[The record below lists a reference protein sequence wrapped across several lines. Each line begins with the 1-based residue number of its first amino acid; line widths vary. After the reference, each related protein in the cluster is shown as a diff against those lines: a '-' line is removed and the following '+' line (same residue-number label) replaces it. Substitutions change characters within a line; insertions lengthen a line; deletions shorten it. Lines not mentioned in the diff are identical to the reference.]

1 MFSPLQV
8 ISSYSLLQS
17 GLRIEDYVQA
27 AKKLGYQALALTDY
41 NVMYGALTFYQACL
55 RANIK
60 PLVGITLQLTS
71 SQSDLITSD
80 IVLIAKN
87 AAGYQNLMKLSSLK
101 LAKPEGVS
109 LTLEQVDANLSD
121 LIVILPPNLTY
132 LIASNPAANLTW
144 LTALKARVASNLY
157 FGIEANFD
165 EVSKQ
170 TLIKLAEQLDCKLVA
185 SLRVEYLEPKD
196 ILQQE
201 VLAALKSGRTLKEAE
216 LQGEQRGTHYLKSL
230 TQVEAEYEQVGLTEA
245 YANVAELCQQVDLQL
260 EFTKTKLPHFKTP
273 SGLDSESY
281 LRKLC
286 VEGLDVKLRKAAVNE
301 TKPYFDRLESELAV
315 INKMGFDDYFLIVA
329 DITNFAR
336 SQKIMLDPGRGSAAG
351 SLVAYSLGITDVDP
365 LKYQLLFERFLNE
378 KRAQMPDIDIDLPD
392 NRRDEVISH
401 LKKQYGQNHLAQII
415 TFDTFGARQ
424 ALRDVGRVLE
434 LNSFELEKWSQ
445 AIPRVF
451 KISLKEAYEQSRS
464 LRNLVNDSSK
474 NKLLFRLALSLEGL
488 PRHYSKHAAGIIL
501 SDTNLV
507 ETVPLHMGNDGI
519 WLSQYAKK
527 QVEAVGL
534 LKIDLLG
541 LRNLSL
547 LEQALSLVK
556 RGYQTELDVRQIDLN
571 DELTLQLF
579 ARGDTAGVFQFESSG
594 IRNVLRKLRPTSF
607 EDIAAVNALYR
618 PGPLA
623 NIDEF
628 IARKHGL
635 KQVTY
640 PNDNLKSILGLTYG
654 IIVYQEQVMQV
665 ASTMA
670 GFTLGEADILR
681 RAISSKNDHLILEL
695 KDQFIKGAKKLGY
708 EVSVAKQVYDYI
720 ERFANYG
727 FNRSHAVAYSK
738 FAFQLAYIK
747 AHYPAAFYTALF
759 NSLLASPKIREYVIE
774 AKKYQVNVKGPNI
787 NLSQK
792 GFTLRQGQIYF
803 GLASIKKIR
812 RDFCDAILLERRQAG
827 NYKGFQDFLERIPEK
842 YRQAAL
848 IEPLIY
854 VGAFDEFEPNR
865 KQLLTNLES
874 QLKTIELTDSPV
886 LQSLLETVDRPVEPF
901 SLEEQ
906 LDKESEYLG
915 LVISGHLLQK
925 YSWIKT
931 FYPVTAVGDL
941 QVNMKTRLLV
951 YIRKIKVIR
960 TKNNEEM
967 AFLTGSDESGEVDL
981 TLFPTEFRRYGLRL
995 KKGQSLLV
1003 SGEVQEHNGLSF
1015 IVKQIK
1021 FADLMKKTCWY
1032 LRLTPENNTLA
1043 KLKLTSTLRANHGE
1057 TPVIIYDESAGT
1069 KRLLHE
1075 RYWLST
1081 DAGLEAELIN
1091 LLGQENVVLK
1101 K

>member
-1 MFSPLQV
+1 MKSP
-8 ISSYSLLQS
+8 
-17 GLRIEDYVQA
+17 
-27 AKKLGYQALALTDY
+27 
-41 NVMYGALTFYQACL
+41 
-55 RANIK
+55 
-60 PLVGITLQLTS
+60 
-71 SQSDLITSD
+71 
-80 IVLIAKN
+80 
-87 AAGYQNLMKLSSLK
+87 
-101 LAKPEGVS
+101 
-109 LTLEQVDANLSD
+109 
-121 LIVILPPNLTY
+121 
-132 LIASNPAANLTW
+132 
-144 LTALKARVASNLY
+144 
-157 FGIEANFD
+157 
-165 EVSKQ
+165 
-170 TLIKLAEQLDCKLVA
+170 
-185 SLRVEYLEPKD
+185 
-196 ILQQE
+196 
-201 VLAALKSGRTLKEAE
+201 
-216 LQGEQRGTHYLKSL
+216 
-230 TQVEAEYEQVGLTEA
+230 TQVEAEYEQAGLKEA

-286 VEGLDVKLRKAAVNE
+286 MEGLNVKLRKAAVNE

-315 INKMGFDDYFLIVA
+315 ITKMGFDDYFLIVA

-434 LNSFELEKWSQ
+434 QSQ
-445 AIPRVF
+445 
-451 KISLKEAYEQSRS
+451 S
-464 LRNLVNDSSK
+464 LRNLVNDSPK

-501 SDTNLV
+501 SDTDLV

-547 LEQALSLVK
+547 LEQALNLVK
-556 RGYQTELDVRQIDLN
+556 RGYQTELDVRQIDLD

-803 GLASIKKIR
+803 GLASIK
-812 RDFCDAILLERRQAG
+812 
-827 NYKGFQDFLERIPEK
+827 
-842 YRQAAL
+842 
-848 IEPLIY
+848 
-854 VGAFDEFEPNR
+854 
-865 KQLLTNLES
+865 T
-874 QLKTIELTDSPV
+874 T
-886 LQSLLETVDRPVEPF
+886 
-901 SLEEQ
+901 
-906 LDKESEYLG
+906 
-915 LVISGHLLQK
+915 
-925 YSWIKT
+925 SW
-931 FYPVTAVGDL
+931 
-941 QVNMKTRLLV
+941 
-951 YIRKIKVIR
+951 
-960 TKNNEEM
+960 
-967 AFLTGSDESGEVDL
+967 
-981 TLFPTEFRRYGLRL
+981 
-995 KKGQSLLV
+995 
-1003 SGEVQEHNGLSF
+1003 
-1015 IVKQIK
+1015 
-1021 FADLMKKTCWY
+1021 
-1032 LRLTPENNTLA
+1032 
-1043 KLKLTSTLRANHGE
+1043 
-1057 TPVIIYDESAGT
+1057 
-1069 KRLLHE
+1069 
-1075 RYWLST
+1075 
-1081 DAGLEAELIN
+1081 
-1091 LLGQENVVLK
+1091 
-1101 K
+1101 